1 MIITCTSCKKK
12 FEVDSNLIPEKGK
25 LLQCGK
31 CNHTWFFNR
40 NDQENLEEEIILQ
53 RDITNESEE
62 ISPEPTKKQK
72 KVSTEEVSNLPFNQG
87 SELVKYQPKY
97 GFTFGKILNYLIV
110 FIISFVAVIIVTD
123 TFKGPLS
130 TFFPNIELILYNLF
144 ETLKDLTLFIKN
156 FK

>member
-31 CNHTWFFNR
+31 CNYTWFFNK
-40 NDQENLEEEIILQ
+40 NDQVNLEEVILQ
-53 RDITNESEE
+53 RDFTNESEE
-62 ISPEPTKKQK
+62 VSAETTKKQK
-72 KVSTEEVSNLPFNQG
+72 KVSTEEISNLPFNQG

-110 FIISFVAVIIVTD
+110 FIISFVAVIIVLD

-130 TFFPNIELILYNLF
+130 TFFPNIELVLYNLF
-144 ETLKDLTLFIKN
+144 ETLKDLMLFIKDL
-156 FK
+156 K

>member
-72 KVSTEEVSNLPFNQG
+72 KVSTEEVSNLPYNRG

-110 FIISFVAVIIVTD
+110 FIISFVAVIIVLD

-130 TFFPNIELILYNLF
+130 TFYPNIELVLYNLF
-144 ETLKDLTLFIKN
+144 ETLKDLMLFIKDL
-156 FK
+156 K